1 MLPRRCELISKS
13 RNTSCATGWRHV
25 AKRLPAGADHQR
37 RPHLLLVR
45 HVLASNRMPRTAFTS
60 PAPNAPATN
69 VRAGR
74 PLHKLTFPAL
84 GTNCEVQ
91 YAADDRPG
99 QRPTSS
105 MPQWLVQAFEA
116 KYSRFR
122 PDSLVSRINRAAGR
136 EWVDVDA
143 DTEQLLKLCDTLQF
157 MTQGVLDPTALPL
170 IRLWN
175 WKAANPRL
183 PSAAEIAT
191 ALRLVGWGK
200 VERSPGKIRLP
211 EAGMAL
217 DFGALARSMPSISS
231 RRLPW
236 TTVSVACWWTS
247 AMICGRWA
255 LRRAPAW
262 HIGLEDPERP
272 GKCRPA
278 SDSAGDAALRLQA
291 IISDASKSVVAAT
304 VTLSIRALAGRRER
318 LHPSYGNRGHLPP
331 GGVLSTTPSYWAHRR
346 ASHSSN
352 RCPAPK
358 VCFSP
363 TARGSN
369 RGFYQYVATN

>member
-1 MLPRRCELISKS
+1 
-13 RNTSCATGWRHV
+13 
-25 AKRLPAGADHQR
+25 
-37 RPHLLLVR
+37 
-45 HVLASNRMPRTAFTS
+45 MPRTAFTS

-91 YAADDRPG
+91 YAADDRAGPAADFEHAAVA
-99 QRPTSS
+99 
-105 MPQWLVQAFEA
+105 WVQAFEA

-143 DTEQLLKLCDTLQF
+143 ETEQLLKLCDTLQF

-217 DFGALARSMPSISS
+217 DFGGFGKEYAVDIVAQIAVDHGVGSVLVDFGHDLRALGAP
-231 RRLPW
+231 P
-236 TTVSVACWWTS
+236 
-247 AMICGRWA
+247 GR
-255 LRRAPAW
+255 PAW

-272 GKCRPA
+272 GKCWA
-278 SDSAGDAALRLQA
+278 SVGLGGGRGIASSGDYIRCFKIGGRRYGHIVDPRTGWPVANGCTQATVIAGTCLQA
-291 IISDASKSVVAAT
+291 
-304 VTLSIRALAGRRER
+304 
-318 LHPSYGNRGHLPP
+318 
-331 GGVLSTTPSYWAHRR
+331 GVLSTTAFVLGAPQGLALIQSLPGAEGMLLANGTR
-346 ASHSSN
+346 AQ
-352 RCPAPK
+352 
-358 VCFSP
+358 
-363 TARGSN
+363 T